1 MTLEKY
7 NFIAN
12 TVNKVKRDVRIA
24 FITRTVVL
32 RDDTRIVPYVARL
45 GETGPH
51 ETNGHNM

>member
-32 RDDTRIVPYVARL
+32 RDDTRIVPYICQPAM
-45 GETGPH
+45 GNT
-51 ETNGHNM
+51 TYN